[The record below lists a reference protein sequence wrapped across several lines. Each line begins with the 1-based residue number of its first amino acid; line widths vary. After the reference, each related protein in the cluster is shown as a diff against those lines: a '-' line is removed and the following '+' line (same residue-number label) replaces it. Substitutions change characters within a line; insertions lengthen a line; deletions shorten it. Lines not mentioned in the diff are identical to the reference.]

1 MAGASAKRSQDLCSA
16 GLFWALVYGVASM
29 AITLFNK
36 AVLTEYEF
44 QFPQVLT
51 VCQGAFTIV
60 AMFLLRA
67 AGVITFG
74 DLNWKVARQVAPL
87 SLVFIFYV
95 VVSLAAL
102 GRVNVPMFTALR
114 RTTLLFVMALEYFSS
129 GTVPSRWTMAA
140 AGVMMVG
147 AMIAAAK
154 DLTYDPVSY
163 GFVFLTNLGTALYTV
178 NIASVKREHK
188 LDIFTMLWYNNLM
201 TMPALAILAWWS
213 GEMEAVMNFP
223 HMADTGFLTV
233 FFFSATLAL
242 FLNYSTYQ
250 STSLN
255 SPTTQSVIG
264 QLKNFVAFVLSL
276 VLFSDYKF
284 HVVNFGG
291 LLIGFAGGV
300 WYSVMQMQPSP
311 KKAPALPGK
320 AGATAVRDVTAS
332 GEDGDNTDDENRGA
346 DATEHS
352 MSEGDDHVLGHSH
365 LATDGNTETSARPRL
380 LDSGASSRA
389 SSTA

>member
-1 MAGASAKRSQDLCSA
+1 
-16 GLFWALVYGVASM
+16 M

-60 AMFLLRA
+60 SMYLLRA
-67 AGVITFG
+67 SGAITFG

-114 RTTLLFVMALEYFSS
+114 RTTLLFVMALEYSSS
-129 GTVPSRWTMAA
+129 GTVPTRWTMAA
-140 AGVMMVG
+140 AGVMMLG

-233 FFFSATLAL
+233 FFFSATLAF

-300 WYSVMQMQPSP
+300 WYSVMQMQGTP
-311 KKAPALPGK
+311 KKAPALPDK
-320 AGATAVRDVTAS
+320 PGATAVRDVSDAR
-332 GEDGDNTDDENRGA
+332 DDNDDEGGEA
-346 DATEHS
+346 HVTEHS
-352 MSEGDDHVLGHSH
+352 MSQDDHHALGHSH
-365 LATDGNTETSARPRL
+365 LAKDGNTETSARPRV

-389 SSTA
+389 SSPVS